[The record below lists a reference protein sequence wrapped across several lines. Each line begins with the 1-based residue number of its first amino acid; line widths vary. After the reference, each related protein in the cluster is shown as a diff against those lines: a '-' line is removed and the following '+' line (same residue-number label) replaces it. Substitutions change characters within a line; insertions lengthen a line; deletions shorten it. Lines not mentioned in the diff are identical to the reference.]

1 MRNFY
6 CKKEKSLELCGKSG
20 SPLSYKL
27 GQFLPKFL
35 SKEPTSRFSLKKI
48 SMARKMAGGRRKIEM
63 KMIPSKSARQVAFS
77 KRRLGIFKKANELCI
92 LTGCEIGIVVFSPGG
107 KAFSFGHPSVDTM
120 VQRSLYQSPMTAA
133 IDQDSHGSIV
143 PALSQEYTEMCR
155 QLGAEKRRG
164 KELKESAMKCQRP
177 YWLDAPIHELNLDQ
191 VLDSKKC
198 MEELRAKIAKRVNE
212 LSLEGSASNLASSA
226 KFVRD
231 IDLNVAPDA
240 I

>member
-1 MRNFY
+1 
-6 CKKEKSLELCGKSG
+6 
-20 SPLSYKL
+20 
-27 GQFLPKFL
+27 
-35 SKEPTSRFSLKKI
+35 
-48 SMARKMAGGRRKIEM
+48 MARKMAGGRRKIEM
-63 KMIPSKSARQVAFS
+63 KLIPSKSARQVAFS

-92 LTGCEIGIVVFSPGG
+92 LTGCEIGIVVFSPSG
-107 KAFSFGHPSVDTM
+107 KAFSFGHPSVDTI
-120 VQRSLYQSPMTAA
+120 VQRSLYESPMPAA
-133 IDQDSHGSIV
+133 IGQDSHGSIV
-143 PALSQEYTEMCR
+143 PALSQEYTKMCR

-212 LSLEGSASNLASSA
+212 LSVEGSASNLASSA
-226 KFVRD
+226 KFVRG
-231 IDLNVAPDA
+231 IDLNVAIPDA